1 MKEGKDMKDSE
12 KGNPDF
18 ESITEQVGMLYRSE
32 VDDKWTMKYLSKAC
46 KELTGYE
53 PEELI
58 DNKEVA
64 WIELIDEEDRERV
77 RKKIQ
82 EGLEEGDTFKVT
94 YRIKTKSGDQRW
106 MWEQG
111 RVVKDEEDGVKALV
125 GFITDIDEMIGAK
138 EEMEE
143 REKKARELYSA
154 TTKMERCRRKKE
166 VFEVA
171 SEAAENI
178 LGFYTHVIF
187 IEDEGDLVVEEKTE
201 KSAFSIGD
209 RTPVEKGIRGRVFR
223 EKEPLLI
230 KDVSLYDDVA
240 PTQPDLNSAVVVP
253 IGERG
258 VLTTISDKKDYYDEF
273 DLEMA
278 KILTSHINE
287 ALKRIESEKNIS
299 LIMDTTEE
307 QIIYIDKN
315 LKIEWANKST
325 AEYVE
330 GTKEEI
336 RGEICYEI
344 AKDREEPCEECP
356 VLRCMETGEM
366 EEMVE
371 KINGEYH
378 LLRATPDIDDHGN
391 VRGAVQ
397 VVLDITERVKAKNRI
412 KRNKEKI
419 EKLLEAT
426 SEIEIENDPK
436 NIYST
441 AVDAT
446 ENILGIKSG
455 AIFVDEG
462 DKLVLKAKS
471 SGVPDDYDPSL
482 ERGIKD
488 RGVLGKAWKTK
499 ETDITPDLEDS
510 EHAEPLLGGF
520 KSGITVPIGDKAV
533 FQAMAREKGYFDED
547 HLSMLDLLF
556 SHVNEAVERAELT
569 EELKLSEKRYMR
581 LFEKSPISIWEEDFT
596 EVKKY
601 VDGLKDSGIK
611 DLDSYFDENPDEI
624 KKCAELLDIDD
635 VNEATLEN
643 FEADSKEEMMDNFDK
658 IFKEDSLQGLKK
670 EILAVANQEKIF
682 ETDEMINYTLNDEK
696 KHFYL
701 KWVALRDDYSKVIVS
716 LVDISKLKRVQKE
729 LEMSEK
735 RYRTIFENTGTA
747 MAMIEEDMTISMVNE
762 EMEKISGFSK
772 EEIEGTMKWT
782 ELVPDEEEKEKMK
795 EYHKKRRKSDEDVP
809 DRYPIQ
815 GVTRFGDERSFLV
828 EASMI
833 PETGKTVASLI
844 DVTDFRKTFGALRES
859 QESFRVLFESN
870 REPIIMLDENM
881 KIKEANNAF
890 FKTFDLPLNCIE
902 NERLDELLHPDT
914 PKKTILQISETL
926 SGEKDHFTSD
936 VYLQLE
942 EKYAAELDLHLIR
955 DNVGEPIYAIG
966 LVSPKQ

>member
-1 MKEGKDMKDSE
+1 MKKGAEKKSSE
-12 KGNPDF
+12 KGNHGF
-18 ESITEQVGMLYRSE
+18 ESLSGKVGMLYRSKY
-32 VDDKWTMKYLSKAC
+32 DDKWTMRYLSEAC
-46 KELTGYE
+46 KELTGYQ

-64 WIELIDEEDRERV
+64 WIELIEEEDRERV
-77 RKKIQ
+77 RKKVQ
-82 EGLEEGDTFKVT
+82 EDLKEGDTFKVT

-111 RVVKDEEDGVKALV
+111 RVVKDEEGGVKVLE
-125 GFITDIDEMIGAK
+125 GFITDIDDMIGAK

-154 TTKMERCRRKKE
+154 TTKMERCRRKSE
-166 VFEVA
+166 VFEIA
-171 SEAAENI
+171 LESAKEI
-178 LGFYTHVIF
+178 LGFYASSILT
-187 IEDEGDLVVEEKTE
+187 EKNGKLVVEAKTE
-201 KSAFSIGD
+201 KSAFEIGDSIPSDAGMVGKAFQNKESNLFRDVKKHEKAKATKEILRSGLDVPIGD
-209 RTPVEKGIRGRVFR
+209 RGM
-223 EKEPLLI
+223 LLTASEE
-230 KDVSLYDDVA
+230 V
-240 PTQPDLNSAVVVP
+240 N
-253 IGERG
+253 
-258 VLTTISDKKDYYDEF
+258 YYDEF

-307 QIIYIDKN
+307 QIIYLDKD

-330 GTKEEI
+330 SSREEI
-336 RGEICYEI
+336 RGEICYEL
-344 AKDREEPCEECP
+344 AKDRKEPCEECP
-356 VLRCMETGEM
+356 VIRCMETGET

-371 KINGEYH
+371 KINGEYY

-391 VRGAVQ
+391 VRGAVE

-426 SEIEIENDPK
+426 SEIEKENDPI
-436 NIYST
+436 NIYRT

-471 SGVPDDYDPSL
+471 SGLPDDYDPSK
-482 ERGIKD
+482 EKRDKD
-488 RGVLGKAWKTK
+488 RAMLGRVWKTK
-499 ETDITPDLEDS
+499 EPDITADLEDS
-510 EHAEPLLGGF
+510 EQAEPLLDGF

-533 FQAMAREKGYFDED
+533 FQAMAREKDYFDED
-547 HLSMLDLLF
+547 HLSMLDLLL

-569 EELKLSEKRYMR
+569 EELKLSEERYRR

-601 VDGLKDSGIK
+601 VDRLKDSGIK
-611 DLDSYFDENPDEI
+611 DFDSYFDENPDEL
-624 KKCAELLDIDD
+624 KKCTELLDIND
-635 VNEATLEN
+635 VNEATLETYK
-643 FEADSKEEMMDNFDK
+643 ADSKEKLMDNFDK
-658 IFKEDSLQGLKK
+658 IFKEDSLEGLKK
-670 EILAVANQEKIF
+670 EILAVVNQEMIF
-682 ETDEMINYTLNDEK
+682 ETDEMINYTLNGEK
-696 KHFYL
+696 RYFYL

-716 LVDISKLKRVQKE
+716 LVDITELKRVQKE
-729 LEMSEK
+729 LELSEE
-735 RYRTIFENTGTA
+735 RYRTIFQNTGTA
-747 MAMIEEDMTISMVNE
+747 MAIIEEDMTISMVNE
-762 EMEKISGFSK
+762 EMEKISGYSK
-772 EEIEGTMKWT
+772 ENIEGTMIWT

-795 EYHKKRRKSDEDVP
+795 EYHQKRREGDEDVP
-809 DRYPIQ
+809 DRYSIR

-844 DVTDFRKTFGALRES
+844 DVTDFRKTFGALREA
-859 QESFRVLFESN
+859 QESFRVLFDNN
-870 REPIIMLDENM
+870 REPIILLDENM
-881 KIKEANNAF
+881 KIKEANDRF
-890 FKTFDLPLNCIE
+890 FKTFDLPLNSIE

-914 PKKTILQISETL
+914 SKKTVLQISETL

-936 VYLQLE
+936 VYLQIE
-942 EKYAAELDLHLIR
+942 EKYAAELDIHLIR
-955 DNVGEPIYAIG
+955 DNVGEPLNAIAMI
-966 LVSPKQ
+966 SPKK